1 MHFALAFSD
10 FRVYNVCM
18 SLFRK
23 TLCALLASVSFSI
36 LSCASS
42 NVVEEAEKFSFRDAG
57 GGEHEFFLDESASYH
72 AYDCSKF
79 SREGEDKLLYDDEG
93 FVVRHGLDVSR
104 HEGEVD
110 WNEVKKS
117 GFDFVILRVGYRG
130 YQSGILKVDENFHE
144 NVKNAIE
151 AGFDVGVYVYSQAIN
166 EEEAL
171 EEAELVLNEIKDY
184 EITLPIVYDPESV
197 GWDTARTDDVQP
209 SVFNN
214 NTIVF
219 CEKIREAGYEPMIYA
234 NHIWE
239 AFILDMGRLRDY
251 KFWYADYENSPQLPY
266 DFEFWQYTST
276 MKVNGINK
284 ECDADIWI
292 RPREVPASSGL

>member
-1 MHFALAFSD
+1 MVK
-10 FRVYNVCM
+10 FRLGFLPF
-18 SLFRK
+18 LF
-23 TLCALLASVSFSI
+23 LVSVLSFFYFG
-36 LSCASS
+36 CASLS
-42 NVVEEAEKFSFRDAG
+42 SSQRLTFHDVDGNKHRFTLNPA
-57 GGEHEFFLDESASYH
+57 ASYH
-72 AYDCSKF
+72 NYDCKKF
-79 SREGEDKLLYDDEG
+79 SRAGEDKLLYDDEG
-93 FVVRHGLDVSR
+93 FIVRHGLDVSR

-214 NTIVF
+214 NTVIF
-219 CEKIREAGYEPMIYA
+219 CEKIKEAGYEPMIYA

>member
-1 MHFALAFSD
+1 MTKRLDAINKPAIH
-10 FRVYNVCM
+10 
-18 SLFRK
+18 SLIVNF
-23 TLCALLASVSFSI
+23 
-36 LSCASS
+36 
-42 NVVEEAEKFSFRDAG
+42 
-57 GGEHEFFLDESASYH
+57 
-72 AYDCSKF
+72 
-79 SREGEDKLLYDDEG
+79 
-93 FVVRHGLDVSR
+93 
-104 HEGEVD
+104 
-110 WNEVKKS
+110 
-117 GFDFVILRVGYRG
+117 
-130 YQSGILKVDENFHE
+130 SGIDENFHE

-251 KFWYADYENSPQLPY
+251 KFWYADYEDSPQLPY